1 MGRLLRGIRPMR
13 SIRARVTAGAT
24 LFVAVILIVAAVIAV
39 PVLGRVLTDS
49 VADSVDQ
56 DLDSLESQLEAA
68 PDRAEAVVAGIDD
81 DLLVRL
87 QTRDGTEVVNDE
99 DAAELAGTDGEDAT
113 TVTVDDESWLA
124 AT

>member
-1 MGRLLRGIRPMR
+1 MR

-39 PVLGRVLTDS
+39 PVLGRVLTGS
-49 VADSVDQ
+49 VAESVDQ
-56 DLDSLESQLEAA
+56 DLDSLESQFEAA

-87 QTRDGTEVVNDE
+87 QNHDGAEVVNDE
-99 DAAELAGTDGEDAT
+99 DAAERAAPTGKTPRPSPST
-113 TVTVDDESWLA
+113 TSPGSPRQRTRTPEP
-124 AT
+124 